1 MFDLDLHTSTLI
13 PLTSLVFFELIEGQA
28 LLGRPLTDN
37 VVFTAISGFSTFKRA
52 ATLLPR
58 SGTGEGEAFTG
69 SDDSR
74 LLNGLRQKTGFSIS
88 RLSLAQQTLY
98 NALYRLILS

>member
-1 MFDLDLHTSTLI
+1 LI
-13 PLTSLVFFELIEGQA
+13 LSKNRL
-28 LLGRPLTDN
+28 
-37 VVFTAISGFSTFKRA
+37 FTAFSGFSAFKRA
-52 ATLLPR
+52 AALLPR

-69 SDDSR
+69 SDDYR

-98 NALYRLILS
+98 NALSRLILS